1 MFYTLQQLPYPK
13 GPKQHNPIKNDQKSS
28 FKPYKISIFANQNQ
42 RGKMRRNEAR
52 LELTKQEMREYGH
65 RVVDAIVEHHHTQAQ
80 KLPVALGSR
89 QEMDLMFLEEA
100 PEQGSDPNKV
110 LEFVIEKV
118 MANSGNMAHPKAF
131 SFVPGPSNY
140 ISVMADALATGYN
153 IFSGGWA
160 ASPAAAELEIITI
173 QWLLK
178 IFGFPKKKGGGIFTS
193 GGSMANLTAVATA
206 RRIKCGD
213 DFSKAVIYLS
223 DQAHSSNIKA
233 IRVLGFRKEQI
244 RIIPTDSEFKF
255 GVSKLRNCI
264 AKDRLEGLQPLCLIA
279 TAGTTNTGTVD
290 PLLELGKICKNE
302 NIWFHIDGA
311 YGGAAYLTPKGR
323 LLMKGIEKADSLTV
337 DPHKWFFQPYEM
349 GCLLVRDH
357 KQLSHTFTEKPEYLR
372 DIEGNTSEI
381 NFYDHGIQ
389 LTRRFRALKFYMSL
403 KTFGLKQFRDAIA
416 YSIDLAEHVE
426 THLRGSK
433 SWQVV
438 FPATLAV
445 INFRYNPIQKD
456 YGEKQLDRINQYIS
470 EKVVASRKALLVT
483 TLLHGQVVLR
493 MCLINPRT
501 SMEDVLQTLELCK
514 EFALEFEAQGNGS

>member
-1 MFYTLQQLPYPK
+1 MK
-13 GPKQHNPIKNDQKSS
+13 KNTAK
-28 FKPYKISIFANQNQ
+28 
-42 RGKMRRNEAR
+42 
-52 LELTKQEMREYGH
+52 LELSKEEMKSYGYQI
-65 RVVDAIVEHHHTQAQ
+65 VDAIVEHHSTQYQ

-89 QEMDLMFLEEA
+89 KEMDSLFLEEA
-100 PEQGSDPNKV
+100 PEQGSEPTQV
-110 LEFVIEKV
+110 LDFVLEKV
-118 MANSGNMAHPKAF
+118 MTNSANMAHPKSF

-160 ASPAAAELEIITI
+160 ASPAAAELEIVTI

-193 GGSMANLTAVATA
+193 GGSMANLTAVVTA

-233 IRVLGFRKEQI
+233 IRVLGFKKEQI
-244 RIIPTDSEFKF
+244 RIIPTDSELKF
-255 GVSKLRNCI
+255 SVNKLKNCI
-264 AKDRLEGLQPLCLIA
+264 AKDRLEGLHPFCLIA

-290 PLLELGKICKNE
+290 PLVELGKICKKE
-302 NIWFHIDGA
+302 NIWYHIDGA
-311 YGGAAYLTPKGR
+311 YGGAAILSKKGK
-323 LLMKGIEKADSLTV
+323 LAMKGIEKADSLTV

-349 GCLLVRDH
+349 GCLLVRNH
-357 KQLSHTFTEKPEYLR
+357 KNLSNTFTEKPEYLR

-403 KTFGLKQFRDAIA
+403 KTFGLKEFRDAIS
-416 YSIDLAEHVE
+416 YNIDLAEEVE
-426 THLRGSK
+426 TMLRGSK
-433 SWQVV
+433 SWEVV

-445 INFRYNPIQKD
+445 INFRYNPINKK
-456 YGEKQLDRINQYIS
+456 YSEKELDKINQYIS
-470 EKVVASRKALLVT
+470 EKVVGSRKALLVT
-483 TLLHGQVVLR
+483 TILNGQIVLR

-501 SMEDVLQTLELCK
+501 SMEDVTETFDLCK
-514 EFALEFEAQGNGS
+514 KYALEIEEELESKI